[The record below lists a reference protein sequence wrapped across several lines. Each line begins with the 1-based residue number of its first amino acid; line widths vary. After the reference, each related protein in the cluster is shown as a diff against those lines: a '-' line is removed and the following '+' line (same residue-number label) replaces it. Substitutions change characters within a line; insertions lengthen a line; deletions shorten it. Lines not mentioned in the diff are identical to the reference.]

1 MLDYSLHTFPLWPFL
16 ITRVRTRGP
25 DITDPRSFE
34 GKCDN
39 VESKCPFGRRGS
51 GSQQL
56 WKIHQ
61 RQIATLDVPGVSA
74 DVFIT
79 LVLALLP
86 VTTILTAGVDMQPP
100 PHPHPPGFCAFVLC
114 AWKIVFLIPHS
125 DNFHRVNNNKKEAVF
140 IKAREEVTPLGKGQ
154 EKGARREG
162 GAGEKGGN

>member
-1 MLDYSLHTFPLWPFL
+1 MVCKKNRVFSALLDYSLQTFPLWPFL

-25 DITDPRSFE
+25 DITDPRCFE

-61 RQIATLDVPGVSA
+61 RQIVTLDVPGVSA

-100 PHPHPPGFCAFVLC
+100 HPPTLRAFVRLC
-114 AWKIVFLIPHS
+114 CAPGKIVFLIPHS
-125 DNFHRVNNNKKEAVF
+125 DNFHRVNNNKK
-140 IKAREEVTPLGKGQ
+140 KLYSSKRGK
-154 EKGARREG
+154 R
-162 GAGEKGGN
+162 